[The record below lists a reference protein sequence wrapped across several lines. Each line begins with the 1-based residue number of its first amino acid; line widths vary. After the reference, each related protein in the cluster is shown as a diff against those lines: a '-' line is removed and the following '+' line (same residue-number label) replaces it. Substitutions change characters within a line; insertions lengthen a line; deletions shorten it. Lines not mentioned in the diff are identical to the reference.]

1 MGGLLACN
9 HNHCA
14 RQRATVATSQNSQQV
29 LLGVGV
35 TLAAGADQ
43 IRKEN
48 KKKGCHRQI
57 RIGACSGRERVGW
70 LHNLSQLVCIYG
82 NLGAF
87 SSQLKGLILAQAM
100 EKTRGDL
107 VVTPALLIN

>member
-48 KKKGCHRQI
+48 KKKGATGKSELEHVVV
-57 RIGACSGRERVGW
+57 ERGLVGSTIYHNWCAFMGIWGHLVPSSMVLFLPKQWRKPWETW
-70 LHNLSQLVCIYG
+70 LSPQP
-82 NLGAF
+82 F
-87 SSQLKGLILAQAM
+87 
-100 EKTRGDL
+100 
-107 VVTPALLIN
+107 